1 MALGERGRNPL
12 KPRSTAEGAC
22 ALRAAGALEEDP
34 AVRCPDD
41 MAAGFLGGFN
51 VTTLAKR
58 RATRKL
64 WLAGANRKIPGGY
77 TYEIMRAKF
86 IDEVV
91 LDEASDRLDELVL
104 LGSGLDTRPYRL
116 ADRLPGI
123 RMIEVDHPDSLE
135 SKRARLR
142 RLLGQEPDQVTFLAI
157 DFVRDD
163 LSGALEAAG
172 HDRSAKTLVV
182 WSGVSPYLPEDA
194 VAEVLAWVGS
204 HRGSGTSI
212 VFDAIWAEAIDGSR
226 EYFGAAELRES
237 TASLEE
243 PLHWGIPAGHVEE
256 TLSGFGLRVER
267 VVDATAG
274 HSAYLRRSDGSL
286 HDRPYGFGVLIHAR
300 ATS

>member
-22 ALRAAGALEEDP
+22 ALRAAGALEKDP

-64 WLAGANRKIPGGY
+64 WLTGANRNIPGGY

-91 LDEASDRLDELVL
+91 LDEPSDRLDELVL

-116 ADRLPGI
+116 ADRLPGV
-123 RMIEVDHPDSLE
+123 RVIEVDHPESLE
-135 SKRARLR
+135 SKRSRLR
-142 RLLGQEPDQVTFLAI
+142 RLLGREPDRVTFLAI
-157 DFVRDD
+157 DFARED
-163 LSGALEAAG
+163 LSAALDAAG
-172 HDRSAKTLVV
+172 HDRAAKTLFV

-194 VAEVLAWVGS
+194 VTGVLAWVGS

-212 VFDAIWAEAIDGSR
+212 VFDAVWAEAIDGSR
-226 EYFGAAELRES
+226 EYFGAAELRRS
-237 TASLEE
+237 TTDLEE
-243 PLHWGIPAGHVEE
+243 PLRWGIPEGRVEE
-256 TLSGFGLRVER
+256 TLSPYGLQVER
-267 VVDATAG
+267 VLDADAG
-274 HSAYLRRSDGSL
+274 RSTYLRRSDGSL
-286 HDRPYGFGVLIHAR
+286 HDRPYGFGALIHAR
-300 ATS
+300 AAS